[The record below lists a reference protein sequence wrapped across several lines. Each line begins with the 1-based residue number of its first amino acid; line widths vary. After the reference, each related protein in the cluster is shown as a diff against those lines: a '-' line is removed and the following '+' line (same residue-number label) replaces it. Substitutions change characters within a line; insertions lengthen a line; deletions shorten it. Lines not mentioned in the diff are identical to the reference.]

1 MRMRGQASTEYLVA
15 AVFCFFLLFGRIGD
29 QPSSVADQLLTA
41 LKKFRAEE
49 KLAASLSLFASR
61 LPVWDAERELLTLDY
76 PPGRASVASVQNFQL
91 AALLPRSTYRDG
103 DEEDEEVCSQTC
115 FC

>member
-41 LKKFRAEE
+41 LKNIQSNY
-49 KLAASLSLFASR
+49 SL
-61 LPVWDAERELLTLDY
+61 
-76 PPGRASVASVQNFQL
+76 GMSVVSYHE
-91 AALLPRSTYRDG
+91 P
-103 DEEDEEVCSQTC
+103 DESNDEGEDEQLPGCDYLPSSLC
-115 FC
+115 RK